1 MYLFYLQCV
10 VDGAVLRISPCAS
23 CRTAALGVK
32 AYVEMYAGKIQG
44 QAVNYQNFKSST
56 HAIIFLILLSSLSF
70 HVALWPAYGAKT
82 FLIMLLFGFGI
93 LLQFALLVPT
103 YVQNLVGVVLMT
115 FFIQEYA

>member
-1 MYLFYLQCV
+1 MVLF
-10 VDGAVLRISPCAS
+10 LRISPCLFLS
-23 CRTAALGVK
+23 PTAFLGVK

-56 HAIIFLILLSSLSF
+56 HAIIFLILLTSLSF

-115 FFIQEYA
+115 FFLQEYA